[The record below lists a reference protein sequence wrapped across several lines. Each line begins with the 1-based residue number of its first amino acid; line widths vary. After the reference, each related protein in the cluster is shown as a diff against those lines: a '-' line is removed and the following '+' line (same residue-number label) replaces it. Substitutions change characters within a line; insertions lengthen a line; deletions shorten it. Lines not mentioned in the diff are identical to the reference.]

1 MNFFNYL
8 FLKILKKINMKLATQ
23 MMNKH
28 MLVVKCLEYSMKHN
42 KGGAILMKAEAS
54 ILNGVY

>member
-1 MNFFNYL
+1 
-8 FLKILKKINMKLATQ
+8 MKLATQ